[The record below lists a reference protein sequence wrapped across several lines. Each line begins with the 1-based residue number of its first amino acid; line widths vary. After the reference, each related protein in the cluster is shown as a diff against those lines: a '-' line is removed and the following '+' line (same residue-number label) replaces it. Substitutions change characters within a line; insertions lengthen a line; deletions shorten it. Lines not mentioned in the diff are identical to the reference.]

1 MPRRSKGIRLWLRPA
16 RIDKSGYVI
25 DAARWII
32 KDAGRQIGTGCGAT
46 DREEAERRLAD
57 YIAAKYKPARRERDL
72 AEILVADVIAIYLA
86 DVAPDLAH
94 PKKAA
99 ERAERL
105 IRFFGE
111 MTLDQI
117 NGQTCRAYAA
127 SRNGQGKTNKG
138 TGGGARRDLQDLA
151 AAIGHH
157 SAEGLHRGNVRVRL
171 PKRGKARQRWLTRS
185 EFACLLWTCY
195 RTREVQEGKQTDK
208 FPLRHLCRFL
218 LLGIYTGSRPGVV
231 LNATW
236 FEGPGLSFVDTNR
249 GVFHRFPNGAV
260 ETDKRQPPVRLADG
274 LAAHLRRWERADAL
288 KWPRPIYVVT
298 YAGMKI
304 SSVKTAFFRAC
315 KLAGLDDGVIA
326 YTLRHSAASWLV
338 QKGKSTRDIA
348 EYLGTGE
355 QMIRA
360 HYGHLAPDY
369 QMEMAQA
376 IGRK

>member
-1 MPRRSKGIRLWLRPA
+1 MPRPSKGTRIWLRPA
-16 RIDKSGYVI
+16 RTDGDGKII
-25 DAARWII
+25 EAARWII
-32 KDAGRQIGTGCGAT
+32 KDDGRQVSTGCGAA
-46 DREEAERRLAD
+46 DREEAERRLAE
-57 YIAAKYKPARRERDL
+57 YIAAKYKPVRRERDL
-72 AEILVADVIAIYLA
+72 DTIPVADVIAIYLA
-86 DVAPDLAH
+86 DVAPDLTQ
-94 PKKAA
+94 PKKVA

-105 IRFFGE
+105 LEFFGE

-127 SRNGQGKTNKG
+127 SRKGKGRTNKG

-185 EFACLLWTCY
+185 EFARLLWTCY
-195 RTREVQEGKQTDK
+195 RTREVQEGEETAK

-218 LLGIYTGSRPGVV
+218 LLGIYTGSRPGAV

-236 FEGPGLSFVDTNR
+236 FEGPRLSFVDTDR
-249 GVFHRFPNGAV
+249 GVFHRLANGEI
-260 ETDKRQPPVRLADG
+260 ETGKRQPPVRLADG
-274 LAAHLRRWERADAL
+274 LASHLRRWRRADEL
-288 KWPRPIYVVT
+288 KSPRPVYVVT
-298 YAGMKI
+298 YAGKKI
-304 SSVKTAFFRAC
+304 LSVKTAFFRAC

-348 EYLGTGE
+348 EYLGTSE
-355 QMIRA
+355 EMIRA
-360 HYGHLAPDY
+360 HYGHLAPNY